1 MKTESSIF
9 AEIIPVILILQFAL
23 YPKLMVTIAHTYLG
37 RFISIA
43 LRVWYTSVNV
53 LYGLFMCLMVI
64 LFYQLDYVES
74 FTSVKD
80 SKSTVDSLT
89 ESRPKNSVKDVGVWN
104 ILEENMDSKPEQVG
118 VGVDVDVNVES
129 FSEYTNVS
137 AGSGVNSSANEFRS
151 KNCKNSQ
158 LVYKEFPIKTEMA
171 QHVFPEIVYEGEVC
185 NLCDP
190 NCAFSVSLNKIK
202 TEEDVVKPKNSND
215 WAISVWSKLWAS
227 EETKPELPSP
237 RPSQSSKVSE
247 SFLEW
252 N

>member
-9 AEIIPVILILQFAL
+9 AEIIPVILILHFAL
-23 YPKLMVTIAHTYLG
+23 YPQSMVTIAHTYLG
-37 RFISIA
+37 RFIAIA
-43 LRVWYTSVNV
+43 LIVWYTSVNV

-74 FTSVKD
+74 FTSVSHDVKA
-80 SKSTVDSLT
+80 SKPAVTK
-89 ESRPKNSVKDVGVWN
+89 SRPKNSVKDVGVWN
-104 ILEENMDSKPEQVG
+104 ILEENMDSKPEPVG
-118 VGVDVDVNVES
+118 VGVDVNVES

-137 AGSGVNSSANEFRS
+137 AGAGVNSSANEFRS

-171 QHVFPEIVYEGEVC
+171 QHVFPEIVYEGEIC

-202 TEEDVVKPKNSND
+202 TEEDVVKPKSSND

-227 EETKPELPSP
+227 EDTKPELPSP

-247 SFLEW
+247 SFSEW
-252 N
+252 Y